1 MGIYPVRFLFVLFM
15 LASGPSLAGAP
26 SGLSDLP
33 LREFPSMGGEKILLV
48 YFTGDGGWNNFSQQ
62 LVRQI
67 NANHCPV
74 VAFDCRKYFWE
85 AKDPVKFAEDVQRL
99 ISHYL
104 ALWKLEKVALV
115 GYSFGA
121 DVVAFLP
128 AQLQHSFVD
137 KLLPITLMSP
147 SHSTDF
153 EVRLSD
159 LIGSTKGERKYNVQ
173 EALLKSHVPVL
184 CVFGQ
189 EEDLYLK
196 ENLGGNKKIRIKH
209 IPGSHRYDNDTALL
223 TGLIMENIARL
234 D

>member
-104 ALWKLEKVALV
+104 
-115 GYSFGA
+115 
-121 DVVAFLP
+121 
-128 AQLQHSFVD
+128 
-137 KLLPITLMSP
+137 
-147 SHSTDF
+147 
-153 EVRLSD
+153 
-159 LIGSTKGERKYNVQ
+159 
-173 EALLKSHVPVL
+173 
-184 CVFGQ
+184 
-189 EEDLYLK
+189 
-196 ENLGGNKKIRIKH
+196 
-209 IPGSHRYDNDTALL
+209 
-223 TGLIMENIARL
+223 
-234 D
+234 